1 MKSFLPLLFLLLPAL
16 LFSQTRKVMIIGI
29 DGVRPDALE
38 FAATPYLDGL
48 IANGLYS
55 PDALNDD
62 ITFSGPGWSAIL
74 CGVWSEKHGVTNN
87 NFSGSNYEAYPP
99 IFKYLEDLDPEYNTL
114 SICHWSPINDF
125 IVQDF
130 ADFKLN
136 VSADADVANQAAAY
150 LTANDPDAVFLHFDD
165 VDGAGHSSGFS
176 PEVPAYIAAI
186 EATDAYLGTV
196 LDALENRPTYAEEDW
211 LILVTTDHGG
221 IGFGHGGNTI
231 EEKDIFVIAS
241 GNSVPTALIEKD
253 STVTSDAPE
262 NCLNAVEELV
272 FDGADDYVQVAPNA
286 LFDFGDAQDFTV
298 ECRVRTTTAADVAIV
313 GNKDWDSGFNKGFVF
328 SFVLPSG
335 PGWKVNIGDGDNRA
349 DLNLGGAIA
358 DNAWHTLSVTFDR
371 DGMMRM
377 YEDGV
382 FQAETDISG
391 IGDIT
396 TEEGLYFG
404 ADIFS
409 AYDYSGA
416 IAEVR
421 VWNTVLDPAA
431 VEAWHCAPIENTHPD
446 FANLIG
452 YWKMNEGEGSTE
464 VADFSGNNN
473 PGIINGATWQ
483 TPDSIVTYNYEN
495 TPRLTD
501 IVPTALTHLCVPFES
516 DWDFDGASL
525 IAECMTDNVNVQNAD
540 ARKIDFHISP
550 NPAHDTVLIEFEN
563 TDSELPLH
571 LEIFDITGKKISAY
585 QVTSAAFSLNI
596 SGFAAGEYLL
606 SVRSKNEEVL
616 TKKLVVR

>member
-1 MKSFLPLLFLLLPAL
+1 MRICLFILSFLCFVNIAFAQDSKKVLL
-16 LFSQTRKVMIIGI
+16 IGI
-29 DGVRPDALE
+29 DGCRADALE
-38 FAATPYLDGL
+38 AAATPHIDALRADG
-48 IANGLYS
+48 IYS
-55 PDALNDD
+55 PHALNDD
-62 ITFSGPGWSAIL
+62 ITISGPGWSAIL
-74 CGVWSEKHGVTNN
+74 CGVTSDKHLVTGNDFSGNNYAEYPSLFGLAEELHGV
-87 NFSGSNYEAYPP
+87 
-99 IFKYLEDLDPEYNTL
+99 
-114 SICHWSPINDF
+114 SICHWGPINDW
-125 IVQDF
+125 IVGED

-136 VSADADVANQAAAY
+136 VTSDAAVAEQAASY
-150 LTANDPDAVFLHFDD
+150 LSVNDPDIVFLHFDD
-165 VDGAGHSSGFS
+165 IDVVGHGSGFS
-176 PEVPAYIAAI
+176 PEVPEYLATI
-186 EATDAYLGTV
+186 EATDTHIGTV
-196 LDALENRPTYAEEDW
+196 LTALTARPNYEQEDW
-211 LILVTTDHGG
+211 LIILTSDHGG
-221 IGFGHGGNTI
+221 LGFSHGGNS
-231 EEKDIFVIAS
+231 FVERNVSFIVS
-241 GNSVPTALIEKD
+241 GKNVPTDIVLRD
-253 STVTSDAPE
+253 STVTENETA
-262 NCLNAVEELV
+262 NCLGENISELT
-272 FDGADDYVQVAPNA
+272 FDGENDYVHIPSDEIFN
-286 LFDFGDAQDFTV
+286 FGAEQDFTV
-298 ECRVRTTTAADVAIV
+298 ECRVRTTNAADVAIV
-313 GNKDWDSGFNKGFVF
+313 GNKNWNTGVNKGFVF
-328 SFVLPSG
+328 SFRFASG
-335 PGWKVNIGDGDNRA
+335 PEWKVNIGDGENRT
-349 DLNLGGAIA
+349 DIDTGGEIA
-358 DNAWHTLSVTFDR
+358 DGEWHTLSVTFDR

-421 VWNTVLDPAA
+421 LWNTVLDPAA
-431 VEAWHCAPIENTHPD
+431 VEAWHCTAVENTHPD

-473 PGIINGATWQ
+473 TGIINGAEWQ
-483 TPDSIVTYNYEN
+483 TPDSTVTYNYEN